1 MHPQVW
7 LTSMATLASIVAS
20 DGPLHCKDA
29 ALLLCCHLHCVSVA
43 AVLCLLLCHA
53 PDGGT
58 DVLPRTIQTELA
70 HNPAATVLVSQS
82 SDSQSVDGVGG

>member
-1 MHPQVW
+1 MQVY
-7 LTSMATLASIVAS
+7 LLLYLEQI
-20 DGPLHCKDA
+20 DDA
-29 ALLLCCHLHCVSVA
+29 AMLLCCP
-43 AVLCLLLCHA
+43 LLLPALYVMCTTMLLVRFDP

-82 SDSQSVDGVGG
+82 SDSQGVDGVGG